1 MSQQQQQQQQQQP
14 PQFNQEPGFFTSC
27 VVSICACATCLICT
41 AICTPILALC
51 CCASAA
57 DAAINKAQG
66 KRFDA
71 KLRVWTVD
79 DLSTE
84 KETVPD
90 DDNDILHAYQNHTP
104 SSGDKSGSKVKDMEY
119 YNALGV
125 SSDATQAQIKR
136 AYYVNARKWHPDK
149 NDTEEAK
156 AKFQLIGEAYQVL
169 SDEDLR
175 KVYNRQ
181 GKDGLSADRTEQS
194 LDQVDASLIF
204 TMLFGN
210 DSFND
215 IVGRLQIVTQTI
227 VGESINEDAHEKL
240 FELERRR
247 TIRLALKLVQRIQ
260 PHVDATTEQEKE
272 EVEKNWTSLAQTL
285 ANVRYGE
292 EIINSVG
299 KSYILI
305 AQQYVG
311 SWLDSM
317 QAKQEERNR
326 NMEALS
332 GMMDSYQQTNKN
344 PTMESSED
352 EEVPPYL
359 KLMWNA
365 TVIDISTTL
374 REVVM
379 KVLNDRSVDDK
390 VRADRAR
397 AILKLGKI
405 YEEAK
410 SEDMNRS
417 FKSLFAS
424 ATQAAM
430 EETLNK
436 MNENEQQAMDDLD

>member
-1 MSQQQQQQQQQQP
+1 
-14 PQFNQEPGFFTSC
+14 
-27 VVSICACATCLICT
+27 
-41 AICTPILALC
+41 
-51 CCASAA
+51 
-57 DAAINKAQG
+57 
-66 KRFDA
+66 
-71 KLRVWTVD
+71 VD
-79 DLSTE
+79 DLVAE

-90 DDNDILHAYQNHTP
+90 DDGDILQSFQTST
-104 SSGDKSGSKVKDMEY
+104 SSTGKKSDSKVKDMAY
-119 YNALGV
+119 YDALGLP
-125 SSDATQAQIKR
+125 SDATQSQIKR

-169 SDEDLR
+169 SDESLR
-175 KVYNRQ
+175 KVYDRQ

-227 VGESINEDAHEKL
+227 IGEQPGSTNEDAQSAM

-260 PHVDATTEQEKE
+260 PHVDATTDQERE
-272 EVEKNWTSLAQTL
+272 EVENNWASLAQSL
-285 ANVRYGE
+285 VNVRYGE
-292 EIINSVG
+292 ELLNSVG
-299 KSYILI
+299 KSYCLI
-305 AQQYVG
+305 AQQYIG
-311 SWLDSM
+311 SWIDSM
-317 QAKQEERNR
+317 QAKQEERDR
-326 NMEALS
+326 NIEALKGLMNS
-332 GMMDSYQQTNKN
+332 VQETSRN
-344 PTMESSED
+344 PTMESDQE
-352 EEVPPYL
+352 EEVPPYI

-379 KVLNDRSVDDK
+379 KVLNDKSVNDE
-390 VRADRAR
+390 VRTARAH

-410 SEDMNRS
+410 SEDQNRS
-417 FKSLFAS
+417 FKTLFQS

-436 MNENEQQAMDDLD
+436 MNQTEQQAMDDLD